1 MRRMILLL
9 AAPLA
14 LFAGVQA
21 LAAAKKTPAAAQDYG
36 RNLISVAT
44 PGRHAPSAQTADC
57 VVWANA
63 EGLGV
68 GPAQLGGLHGL
79 AMHIN
84 EKPLPGEAGPTSF
97 ASGLA
102 RLKAEQPTAPAWL
115 LATLE
120 KNRAAIEAACAED
133 HPDPVKVYAITAKDR
148 G

>member
-1 MRRMILLL
+1 MRKLFLGL

-14 LFAGVQA
+14 LLASAQA
-21 LAAAKKTPAAAQDYG
+21 LAAAKKPAPQDDYG
-36 RNLISVAT
+36 RNLISVAAAGLNET
-44 PGRHAPSAQTADC
+44 SAQTADC

-79 AMHIN
+79 QMHIN
-84 EKPLPGEAGPTSF
+84 LKPLPGEAGPTSF
-97 ASGLA
+97 AAGLA
-102 RLKAEQPTAPAWL
+102 RLKAEQPGAPAWL
-115 LATLE
+115 VATIE

-133 HPDPVKVYAITAKDR
+133 HPEPMKVYSITAKDR